1 MKRLFIIISTLAI
14 SFITCVQLLVTI
26 GTTSTTTCES
36 NTVPINTEKY
46 GQQIHQLLF
55 PRAEVPGIKSQVTAD
70 GQKLRTLTSFDG
82 RLHFGYG
89 DESTNAGPIQMY
101 SYDPP
106 APFAR
111 GQRGKWW
118 YHGVIDTEEV
128 GLFRKAFFS
137 HDVSSSMT
145 KNLKHNNHEKRSNGN
160 EQDFSDRN
168 SVLYTVDIDGHGDS
182 KHDAVYVHQL
192 KCGRHARWTSLGKP
206 NPIQAPHIYSLVV
219 VQDDGNSNNI
229 ENNSYSD
236 SIELFT
242 GIGSQLGYPGLVL
255 SSTDHG
261 QSWKEVFRHN
271 STEEQFTRIDNFV
284 VQRINK
290 DTTKVILFGKIHGEC
305 HYSEGDKCS
314 FGAIVRY
321 NTQNNDATS
330 SPSSRQVI
338 PIVNMELPHEDART
352 ISPRSKPPHLEPIV
366 FHDTTYFVGW
376 RHRPPD
382 TSDSYTGTY
391 RIRGDDDEKE
401 EEDGSGSIRLSPS
414 LPSLERIM
422 PWPKMDGKPTQFRC
436 WTTDSDPMKFL
447 VLVVEPTSGTYAV
460 FRTNG
465 YFKKGDEEDVWE
477 KALTIEALPN
487 DDEFLA
493 MTFLRNDLYLS
504 TVKGDLHNV
513 HEFYE
518 PLGDLLDESDS
529 EPDTILSYGP
539 AVYLFFVG
547 GMFSLMRV
555 LYPLA
560 RQMVARRR
568 KEYEVASPRLVD
580 SQGPFDGFELE
591 PLHVS

>member
-1 MKRLFIIISTLAI
+1 MKRPFIIISTLIAIAI
-14 SFITCVQLLVTI
+14 SFTTCVQLLVTI
-26 GTTSTTTCES
+26 GTTSTTTCKS

-46 GQQIHQLLF
+46 GQQMHKLLF
-55 PRAEVPGIKSQVTAD
+55 PRAEIPGIKLQVTAD
-70 GQKLRTLTSFDG
+70 GQKLRKLTSFDG

-106 APFAR
+106 ASFSK
-111 GQRGKWW
+111 GQRGEWW

-145 KNLKHNNHEKRSNGN
+145 NLKHNNSGNG
-160 EQDFSDRN
+160 QDVSDRN
-168 SVLYTVDIDGHGDS
+168 SVLYTVDIDGHSES

-192 KCGRHARWTSLGKP
+192 NCGRRARWESIGK
-206 NPIQAPHIYSLVV
+206 PIQAPHIYSLVV
-219 VQDDGNSNNI
+219 VQDDGNTSNNV
-229 ENNSYSD
+229 ENND

-242 GIGSQLGYPGLVL
+242 GIGSHLGEPGLVV

-271 STEEQFTRIDNFV
+271 STEKQFTRIDNFV

-338 PIVNMELPHEDART
+338 PIVNMELPHEDARA

-366 FHDTTYFVGW
+366 FHDTIYFVGW

-391 RIRGDDDEKE
+391 RIRGGDDDE
-401 EEDGSGSIRLSPS
+401 EDGGDSSRLSPS
-414 LPSLERIM
+414 SPSLERIM
-422 PWPKMDGKPTQFRC
+422 PWPKLDGKPTQFRC

-447 VLVVEPTSGTYAV
+447 VLVVEPISGTYAV

-465 YFKKGDEEDVWE
+465 YFKHESGEDKGNEEDVWE

-504 TVKGDLHNV
+504 TVKGDLHV
-513 HEFYE
+513 IHEFYE

-529 EPDTILSYGP
+529 ELPDTILSYGP
-539 AVYLFFVG
+539 VVYLFLVG

-555 LYPLA
+555 LYP
-560 RQMVARRR
+560 RIRHMVAKRR
-568 KEYEVASPRLVD
+568 KEYEVASSD
-580 SQGPFDGFELE
+580 SQDPFDGFELE

>member
-1 MKRLFIIISTLAI
+1 MKRLFIIISTLLVIAI
-14 SFITCVQLLVTI
+14 SCVQLLVTI

-46 GQQIHQLLF
+46 GQQVHKLLF
-55 PRAEVPGIKSQVTAD
+55 PRAEIPGIQSQVTAD
-70 GQKLRTLTSFDG
+70 GQRLRTLTSFDG

-106 APFAR
+106 ASFAR
-111 GQRGKWW
+111 GQRGKWL
-118 YHGVIDTEEV
+118 YHGFIDTEEV
-128 GLFRKAFFS
+128 GLFKKA
-137 HDVSSSMT
+137 SSMT
-145 KNLKHNNHEKRSNGN
+145 NLKHNNHEKRSNGN
-160 EQDFSDRN
+160 A
-168 SVLYTVDIDGHGDS
+168 LYTVDIDGHGEI

-192 KCGRHARWTSLGKP
+192 KCGRHARWTTVGK
-206 NPIQAPHIYSLVV
+206 PIQAPHIYSLVV
-219 VQDDGNSNNI
+219 VQDDDNNSNNSK
-229 ENNSYSD
+229 NNSYSD
-236 SIELFT
+236 SIELFA
-242 GIGSQLGYPGLVL
+242 GIGSHLGQPGLVV

-321 NTQNNDATS
+321 TTKNNDATS
-330 SPSSRQVI
+330 SSLSSRQVI

-366 FHDTTYFVGW
+366 FHDTIYFVGW

-391 RIRGDDDEKE
+391 RIRGDDDDDDEKKQ
-401 EEDGSGSIRLSPS
+401 EDGSGSSILSPS
-414 LPSLERIM
+414 SPSLERIM
-422 PWPKMDGKPTQFRC
+422 PWPKIEGKPTQFRC

-447 VLVVEPTSGTYAV
+447 VLVVEPMSGTYAV

-465 YFKKGDEEDVWE
+465 YFKHESGEDKGDEDDVWE

-504 TVKGDLHNV
+504 TVKGDLHVV

-518 PLGDLLDESDS
+518 PLGDHLLDESDS
-529 EPDTILSYGP
+529 EPDTILSYG
-539 AVYLFFVG
+539 AVVYLFLVG

-555 LYPLA
+555 LYPLVRHMA
-560 RQMVARRR
+560 AKRR

-580 SQGPFDGFELE
+580 EFELE